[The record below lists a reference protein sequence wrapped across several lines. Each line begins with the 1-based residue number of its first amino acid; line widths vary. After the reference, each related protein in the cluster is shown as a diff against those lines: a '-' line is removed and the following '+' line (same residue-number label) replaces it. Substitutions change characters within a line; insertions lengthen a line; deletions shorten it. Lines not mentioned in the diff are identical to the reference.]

1 MSLLSLALF
10 RRAVARFQHRVLYSV
25 ERQRVLQPQPEL
37 MATKAM
43 VRRAVHAPLAQD
55 VACCC
60 RAQLHAQRPVL
71 HHVVHR
77 GDLWVWL
84 VRTRGCLI
92 RVITKSRNSCDFR
105 SKARTCH
112 LRPLSI
118 SANGTTWRSAWPLE
132 MEWYSIV
139 SGHSWWIARVTL
151 ASTSRSG

>member
-10 RRAVARFQHRVLYSV
+10 RRAVARCQHGVLDAV

-84 VRTRGCLI
+84 VRMRDEL
-92 RVITKSRNSCDFR
+92 KLND
-105 SKARTCH
+105 A
-112 LRPLSI
+112 RPLDVLVAESVSI
-118 SANGTTWRSAWPLE
+118 GSFTLKD
-132 MEWYSIV
+132 
-139 SGHSWWIARVTL
+139 SGVPDPRDHEVAEFLRLPIESPDVPP
-151 ASTSRSG
+151 